1 MKKHLM
7 FALALFSVVL
17 MGTQK
22 ASAGDSSVYTSNVE
36 LSTEGGTS
44 VWNDGNV
51 IIGDVEY
58 PAIKM
63 GTGSKSGEWFL
74 TVPAGTTDLSFYAV
88 SWKGKACT
96 LTIFNGEATIA
107 SLALTSNEGASNNGP
122 YTIVPN
128 AETDFYTL
136 KLEGVTA
143 DTKLTF
149 STAGVNS
156 GEQRCIIW
164 GVNSTAAAEVSY
176 TLAAEPTKPEAG
188 KAYAIIAWDYNN
200 SVVGNYIMYE
210 ESNYYR
216 NISVKT
222 YDEVT
227 ADMVWYFMES
237 GDGVV
242 VRNVG
247 SGNYVT
253 GYTTSSAEF
262 FTTPDT
268 KPATFYVQN
277 SLGEGFYSLNLVKD
291 GTDNTAWHH
300 KANDRVVCW
309 NTNADAS
316 NFAFYEVQIPE
327 STKAKYDEFEALK
340 DSKDLLTEALAEA
353 KAKLYK
359 DVTISADGAT
369 AIALQK
375 DDAAAV
381 GFVSCSYPDFNEGKD
396 LSYMWDNNGG
406 TFFHSTYRLITTN
419 DHYLE
424 VNVPAG
430 TKAFT
435 FNYVTRA
442 ANTNVMPNYIVV
454 SCVDANGNVIAA
466 TELTEGFPYTQNT
479 NGEYTSPVIVAA
491 KGTAKVRIAIH
502 TTENHHA
509 FALAE
514 FGVSV
519 VPAAN
524 VEGVTPTDATLAALV
539 SEAEAVLAKKGATAD
554 EIRAAYIK
562 LKSAIVEH
570 PEYPFVIST
579 DDDPAPYVIKSGRAD
594 NPVYTLTDEGYI
606 HLNAYTGD
614 INQAWCFYE
623 IQDENL
629 NYVLQLVPYG
639 QPKKAM
645 AYTQTG
651 NSPKLVFLADKDDTS
666 VYSTWTPASTNG
678 AAPYGLQPTTN
689 KSTYLSNNGG
699 VNNDMGFWIGSPS
712 GDGGTAQYYEAY
724 DLANLKL
731 AAGKYF
737 MRNKGNGQYIMS
749 GASWGTR
756 AVFTSNYGFEF
767 NVTANEDG
775 TYKLRTFGSNSLRD
789 SDGFTDQ
796 DGNWTIAAA
805 GKYGTYTLK
814 GSAGY
819 LGTDGS
825 TNVAVNLTDPASAN
839 ARWEILTKEQLL
851 AEAFAADASYENPV
865 DLSFLI
871 TGRNFLNKDNDHNNV
886 WTPNAPGLGGIGTS
900 GNPVVNSYCAE
911 FWNKGAVK
919 AEQTL
924 TGLPDGYY
932 QFNAFAYYRMGST
945 TAYADAMQAGEVK
958 ANAYMYVNDTKKAV
972 KLVSDEG
979 KDASETGWGTAYT
992 ATDGTV
998 TMYGPNSLGDAVN
1011 AFATGAYKNSLT
1023 AHVVGGKLT
1032 LGFAKDE
1039 FVAADWFVFDE
1050 AQLLYLGNT
1059 PSGTVEAG
1067 DYYLYNKESGKF
1079 LSRGAAWGTEVCLDY
1094 YGYAFNVSNDADA
1107 YILKVIDWQEGG
1119 NNVSL
1124 LNGTDAGSYVDNT
1137 STTENKH
1144 SFKAVEGGYK
1154 ISNNANGEYW
1164 IVNNPEVN
1172 GGIGPHGTEA
1182 QALVFDFLTPAEYE
1196 NLIAQRWTA
1205 EQLTA
1210 AQKANVAQTTEALAD
1225 TLATWSKVDE
1235 SGKVK
1240 SAALAGST
1248 EGWTW
1253 TSGLYRGGSLATNG
1267 NGTECYQ
1274 GTGTLY
1280 QKVEGLEPGFYL
1292 VTLNGFYRSMGD
1304 RVACY
1309 NYSQNNIHLSSAYVM
1324 ANGNLTRIKAVGD
1337 EAELKDGTIY
1347 PNWMEESKACFD
1359 KGMYLNEVYTY
1370 VGEDGVLEITIGQ
1383 PSWKGECW
1391 LMMQNLTLTRFV
1403 ADPYAALRSALA
1415 SAENIDVEASAMEA
1429 AVASEFKAAVAQGQ
1443 KDLDKNVDA
1452 VSADAERINNAIAA
1466 VKASVAFYEAAASEF
1481 AHESN
1486 FYAEGLIGAAEFNTM
1501 LAAAQK
1507 SYYDRNLTQE
1517 QMDALQAAFN
1527 TYVSTNVE
1535 NAGVEMPQLINGTF
1549 GDASGATTDGWTY
1562 EGASGTMGTGNH
1574 NKWVNINDGFVERWV
1589 SAPGNIEDFEFYQE
1603 ITGLPAG
1610 TYVVSAFINATQQ
1623 GNSDDYMVKGVK
1635 FYAGSDAVDIHTF
1648 NVDRDDTNRA
1658 KGAGQFFTAASVKE
1672 GETLKIGV
1680 SVKATDGNWFLMDNV
1695 KLFNLD
1701 PAAALAVVVEKAKAL
1716 IAENPDV
1723 KGEPLAHLSAEVAAA
1738 NDIDGLSEAMDFFKS
1753 AIDIY
1758 TKFATL
1764 ERQYDEVAM
1773 LADANK
1779 AAKAVLNSATIA
1791 LDEVY
1796 PAYETYKQAV
1806 YDYTMAIASVDAP
1819 VDVTDLYVK
1828 NPNFN
1833 EGVEYWDTY
1842 SDVTGWGS
1850 PHAWQS
1856 QGASYTN
1863 GNTTIQQFIESWGNG
1878 AACGKSYALQT
1889 AELPDGF
1896 YKFSADVIATV
1907 QNADDTK
1914 AAVEGAYLVFGDG
1927 KTAVATANG
1936 LPEHFE
1942 VYGNVTGGKATFGFD
1957 AENTT
1962 ANWICMDNVKLEYV
1976 GHQKVLGYFTLAGAT
1991 MAEGAEDPIY
2001 KMLAADPK
2009 FKTVLNEVSGDFN
2022 GSLEEYDAIIVQE
2035 SFSGA
2040 DKAVVDGALSIG
2052 EVKRPMLFNKTYAL
2066 GSKRGTE
2073 DGTRADA
2080 QGDYFVKVYNNVS
2093 KIFAGIEGEEVRVF
2107 YDGATDNGAAGTKGL
2122 SYLYDMTEVPDGSLM
2137 AAPSTVDN
2145 ASVAISD
2152 IHADSKIGGKTTQA
2166 RVITFGMNYGAICR
2180 EGGKYLTDEAFT
2192 MWRNAAYL
2200 LLGLVVPNEMVDMD
2214 VNDVCE
2220 VAGVSLDVTATEVG
2234 EDQTVTLIATVAPE
2248 SAVDKALI
2256 WTSSDENI
2264 ATVVDGVVTG
2274 VNKGECDI
2282 TVTTAEGGFTSSC
2295 HITVFRTRFY
2305 TYDFREWSE
2314 QTQENL
2320 AADAKKKTNWQKLGS
2335 YYKNTTALEGAGLTT
2350 VDGDIDEAKG
2360 LLFTAGSGNLRV
2372 YYGDTDADNYV
2383 LFFAAGSVV
2392 VPTELYDQVTVCID
2406 DVATT
2411 YTAAGTTFS
2420 VEVAKG
2426 AKLNWI
2432 QVDPCGEGIQNN
2444 AAETNVISST
2454 IFSVDGKK
2462 VAEPVKGIN
2471 IIQKVNADGTVTSEK
2486 VLVK

>member
-1 MKKHLM
+1 M

-22 ASAGDSSVYTSNVE
+22 ASAGDPGVYTSNVE

-44 VWNDGNV
+44 VYNDGNV

-74 TVPAGTTDLSFYAV
+74 TVPAGTTELSFYAV

-96 LTIFNGEATIA
+96 LTIEGAAADPIQ
-107 SLALTSNEGASNNGP
+107 LALTSNEGASNNGP

-128 AETDFYTL
+128 AETEFYTL
-136 KLEGVTA
+136 SLEGITA
-143 DTKLTF
+143 DTQLTF
-149 STAGVNS
+149 STAGENS

-164 GVNSTAAAEVSY
+164 GVNAAAAPEPAPGHDPVALLTDAAQLSSNASDSSEGKNIGALIDGDVSTFWHSDWHGVCTDQYHYLQTALNVSY
-176 TLAAEPTKPEAG
+176 EGYVMLDITR
-188 KAYAIIAWDYNN
+188 
-200 SVVGNYIMYE
+200 
-210 ESNYYR
+210 R
-216 NISVKT
+216 NATNDHPSQFLVEGSI
-222 YDEVT
+222 
-227 ADMVWYFMES
+227 
-237 GDGVV
+237 DGE
-242 VRNVG
+242 
-247 SGNYVT
+247 T
-253 GYTTSSAEF
+253 
-262 FTTPDT
+262 FTTITTLDVPFAGPST
-268 KPATFYVQN
+268 VEKVVFEVPSVNYLRFSATNCGGGAGFRTYWHSSEFQLYAVDEYYVAKM
-277 SLGEGFYSLNLVKD
+277 NLEKVM
-291 GTDNTAWHH
+291 A
-300 KANDRVVCW
+300 ANENAYYKSFALQTSDA
-309 NTNADAS
+309 NADWYLWS
-316 NFAFYEVQIPE
+316 NAPDQAEGLHPE
-327 STKAKYDEFEALK
+327 Y
-340 DSKDLLTEALAEA
+340 LL
-353 KAKLYK
+353 
-359 DVTISADGAT
+359 DGNT
-369 AIALQK
+369 
-375 DDAAAV
+375 
-381 GFVSCSYPDFNEGKD
+381 S
-396 LSYMWDNNGG
+396 
-406 TFFHSTYRLITTN
+406 TFFHSDWHEVVTDTHYMALDCGEGNSLDAFVLQYTRRMSNNNNRPTEIEIQGSNDGETFTTFRTLTAEADGLPTTESVNSYLSDVIECGAAYRYVRFMINSTN
-419 DHYLE
+419 
-424 VNVPAG
+424 NG
-430 TKAFT
+430 TRFFT
-435 FNYVTRA
+435 FSEFYVSS
-442 ANTNVMPNYIVV
+442 I
-454 SCVDANGNVIAA
+454 DAGLKAKLA
-466 TELTEGFPYTQNT
+466 TVYG
-479 NGEYTSPVIVAA
+479 
-491 KGTAKVRIAIH
+491 
-502 TTENHHA
+502 
-509 FALAE
+509 
-514 FGVSV
+514 
-519 VPAAN
+519 
-524 VEGVTPTDATLAALV
+524 
-539 SEAEAVLAKKGATAD
+539 EAEAVLANNAATAAD
-554 EIRAAYIK
+554 LNAVADR
-562 LKSAIVEH
+562 IVEI
-570 PEYPFVIST
+570 VATSDAT
-579 DDDPAPYVIKSGRAD
+579 LAP
-594 NPVYTLTDEGYI
+594 
-606 HLNAYTGD
+606 
-614 INQAWCFYE
+614 
-623 IQDENL
+623 
-629 NYVLQLVPYG
+629 
-639 QPKKAM
+639 
-645 AYTQTG
+645 
-651 NSPKLVFLADKDDTS
+651 
-666 VYSTWTPASTNG
+666 
-678 AAPYGLQPTTN
+678 
-689 KSTYLSNNGG
+689 
-699 VNNDMGFWIGSPS
+699 
-712 GDGGTAQYYEAY
+712 
-724 DLANLKL
+724 
-731 AAGKYF
+731 GKYF
-737 MRNKGNGQYIMS
+737 MRNKGNGQYIMN

-756 AVFTSNYGFEF
+756 AVYTPNYGFEF
-767 NVTANEDG
+767 NVTANDDG
-775 TYKLRTFGSNSLRD
+775 TYKLRTFGNNSLRD

-796 DGNWTIAAA
+796 DGNWTIEPTDR
-805 GKYGTYTLK
+805 YNTYTLK

-825 TNVAVNLTDPASAN
+825 TNVAVNLTDPASAD
-839 ARWEILTKEQLL
+839 AQWEILTKDQLM
-851 AEAFAADASYENPV
+851 AEAVAAEASFDNPV

-871 TGRNFLNKDNDHNNV
+871 TNRNFINKATDDNNA
-886 WTPNAPGLGGIGTS
+886 WTPNAPSVGGVNSS
-900 GNPVVNSYCAE
+900 GNAVVNAHNGE
-911 FWNKGAVK
+911 FWNKSAID
-919 AEQTL
+919 ASQTI

-932 QFNAFAYYRMGST
+932 MLKVFGFYRQGNSGDYANYESLDENAFLYLNDNKVAIKSIIDGAPTESGTAGMGNAITFNDVTYYTPNSQG
-945 TAYADAMQAGEVK
+945 DAASCF
-958 ANAYMYVNDTKKAV
+958 ANGYYVN
-972 KLVSDEG
+972 
-979 KDASETGWGTAYT
+979 
-992 ATDGTV
+992 TV
-998 TMYGPNSLGDAVN
+998 
-1011 AFATGAYKNSLT
+1011 T
-1023 AHVVGGKLT
+1023 AHVVGGTIKLGVT
-1032 LGFAKDE
+1032 KNEGVPADWLVVDE
-1039 FVAADWFVFDE
+1039 F
-1050 AQLLYLGNT
+1050 QLFYQGCT
-1059 PSGTVEAG
+1059 PNGTVEAG

-1124 LNGTDAGSYVDNT
+1124 INGTDAGSYVDNT

-1415 SAENIDVEASAMEA
+1415 SAEKIDVEASAMEA

-1562 EGASGTMGTGNH
+1562 EGNSGTMGTGNH

-1623 GNSDDYMVKGVK
+1623 GNSDDYMIKGVK

-1758 TKFATL
+1758 SKFAAL
-1764 ERQYDEVAM
+1764 ERQYDNVAM

-2122 SYLYDMTEVPDGSLM
+2122 SYLYDMTEVPDGSLI

-2200 LLGLVVPNEMVDMD
+2200 LLGLVVPEEMVDME

-2234 EDQTVTLIATVAPE
+2234 EDQTVTLTATVAPE

-2350 VDGDIDEAKG
+2350 VDGDIEEAKG
-2360 LLFTAGSGNLRV
+2360 LLFTAGSGNIRV

-2432 QVDPCGEGIQNN
+2432 QVEPCGEGIQNN
-2444 AAETNVISST
+2444 AAEADVISST

>member
-1 MKKHLM
+1 M

-22 ASAGDSSVYTSNVE
+22 ASAGDPGVYTSNVE

-44 VWNDGNV
+44 VYNDGNV

-74 TVPAGTTDLSFYAV
+74 TVPAGTTELSFYAV

-96 LTIFNGEATIA
+96 LTIEGAAADPIQ
-107 SLALTSNEGASNNGP
+107 LALTSNEGASNNGP

-128 AETDFYTL
+128 AETEFYTL
-136 KLEGVTA
+136 SLEGITA
-143 DTKLTF
+143 DTQLTF
-149 STAGVNS
+149 SSAGENS
-156 GEQRCIIW
+156 AEQRCIIW
-164 GVNSTAAAEVSY
+164 GVNAAAAEPAPEHEAVALITDAAQLSSNASDSSEGKNIGALIDGDVSTFWHSDWHGVCTDQYHYLQTALNVSY
-176 TLAAEPTKPEAG
+176 EGYVMLDITRRNATNDHPSQFLVEGSNDGETFTQIGYVDVPFAG
-188 KAYAIIAWDYNN
+188 PSTNEK
-200 SVVGNYIMYE
+200 VVFE
-210 ESNYYR
+210 VP
-216 NISVKT
+216 SVKYLRFSATNCGGGAGFRT
-222 YDEVT
+222 YWHSSEFQLYAVDE
-227 ADMVWYFMES
+227 YFVAKMNLEKVMAANELAYYKS
-237 GDGVV
+237 FALQ
-242 VRNVG
+242 
-247 SGNYVT
+247 
-253 GYTTSSAEF
+253 TSDA
-262 FTTPDT
+262 
-268 KPATFYVQN
+268 
-277 SLGEGFYSLNLVKD
+277 
-291 GTDNTAWHH
+291 
-300 KANDRVVCW
+300 
-309 NTNADAS
+309 NADWYLWS
-316 NFAFYEVQIPE
+316 NAPDQSEGQHPE
-327 STKAKYDEFEALK
+327 Y
-340 DSKDLLTEALAEA
+340 LL
-353 KAKLYK
+353 
-359 DVTISADGAT
+359 DGNT
-369 AIALQK
+369 
-375 DDAAAV
+375 
-381 GFVSCSYPDFNEGKD
+381 S
-396 LSYMWDNNGG
+396 
-406 TFFHSTYRLITTN
+406 TFFHSDWHGVVTDTHYMALDCGEGNSLDAFVLQYTRRTSNNNNRPTEIEIQGSNDGENFTTFRTLTAEADGLPTTESVNSYLSDVIECGAAYRYVRFLINATN
-419 DHYLE
+419 
-424 VNVPAG
+424 NN
-430 TKAFT
+430 TIFFT
-435 FNYVTRA
+435 FSEF
-442 ANTNVMPNYIVV
+442 NVSSI
-454 SCVDANGNVIAA
+454 DAGLKAKLA
-466 TELTEGFPYTQNT
+466 TVYG
-479 NGEYTSPVIVAA
+479 
-491 KGTAKVRIAIH
+491 
-502 TTENHHA
+502 
-509 FALAE
+509 
-514 FGVSV
+514 
-519 VPAAN
+519 
-524 VEGVTPTDATLAALV
+524 
-539 SEAEAVLAKKGATAD
+539 EAEAVLADNAATAAD
-554 EIRAAYIK
+554 LKAAADRIIEVVAT
-562 LKSAIVEH
+562 SDVE
-570 PEYPFVIST
+570 
-579 DDDPAPYVIKSGRAD
+579 
-594 NPVYTLTDEGYI
+594 LT
-606 HLNAYTGD
+606 
-614 INQAWCFYE
+614 
-623 IQDENL
+623 
-629 NYVLQLVPYG
+629 P
-639 QPKKAM
+639 
-645 AYTQTG
+645 
-651 NSPKLVFLADKDDTS
+651 
-666 VYSTWTPASTNG
+666 
-678 AAPYGLQPTTN
+678 
-689 KSTYLSNNGG
+689 
-699 VNNDMGFWIGSPS
+699 
-712 GDGGTAQYYEAY
+712 
-724 DLANLKL
+724 
-731 AAGKYF
+731 GKYF
-737 MRNKGNGQYIMS
+737 MRNKGNGQYIMN
-749 GASWGTR
+749 GAAWATR

-767 NVTANEDG
+767 NVTANENG

-796 DGNWTIAAA
+796 DGNWTIEATDR
-805 GKYGTYTLK
+805 YNTFTLK

-819 LGTDGS
+819 LGNDGTS
-825 TNVAVNLTDPASAN
+825 NVAVNLTDPTSAN
-839 ARWEILTKEQLL
+839 AQWEILTKEQLL
-851 AEAFAADASYENPV
+851 AEALAADASYDNPV

-871 TGRNFLNKDNDHNNV
+871 TGRNFINKATDDLKA
-886 WTPNAPGLGGIGTS
+886 WTPDAPAIGGVGGS
-900 GNPVVNSYCAE
+900 GNAVVNSHNAE

-919 AEQTL
+919 ASQTF

-945 TAYADAMQAGEVK
+945 TAHADAMQAGEVK
-958 ANAYMYVNDTKKAV
+958 ANAYMFINDIKKAV
-972 KLVSDEG
+972 KLVSDDA

-998 TMYGPNSLGDAVN
+998 TMYGPNSLGDAAN
-1011 AFATGAYKNSLT
+1011 AFAAGAYQNSMI
-1023 AHVVGGKLT
+1023 AHVVGGQLT

-1039 FVAADWFVFDE
+1039 FVAADWLVFDE

-1059 PSGTVEAG
+1059 PSGAVEAG

-1415 SAENIDVEASAMEA
+1415 SAEKIDVEASAMEA

-1623 GNSDDYMVKGVK
+1623 GNSDDYMIKGVK

-1791 LDEVY
+1791 LDQVY

-1806 YDYTMAIASVDAP
+1806 YDYAMAIASVDAP

-1828 NPNFN
+1828 NPKFN

-1878 AACGKSYALQT
+1878 AACGRSYALQT
-1889 AELPDGF
+1889 VELPDGF

-1907 QNADDTK
+1907 QNADNTK

-1927 KTAVATANG
+1927 KTAVATENG

-1962 ANWICMDNVKLEYV
+1962 ANWICMDNAKLEYV

-2009 FKTVLNEVSGDFN
+2009 FKTVLNEVSGDFD
-2022 GSLEEYDAIIVQE
+2022 GSLEDYDAIIVQE

-2107 YDGATDNGAAGTKGL
+2107 YDGAANNGAAGTLGL
-2122 SYLYDMTEVPDGSLM
+2122 SYLYGMTEVPEGSLM

-2200 LLGLVVPNEMVDMD
+2200 LLGLVVPEEMVDME

-2234 EDQTVTLIATVAPE
+2234 EDQTVTLTATVAPE

-2350 VDGDIDEAKG
+2350 VDGDIEEAKG
-2360 LLFTAGSGNLRV
+2360 LLFTAGSGNIRV

-2432 QVDPCGEGIQNN
+2432 QVEPCGEGIQNN
-2444 AAETNVISST
+2444 AAETDVISST